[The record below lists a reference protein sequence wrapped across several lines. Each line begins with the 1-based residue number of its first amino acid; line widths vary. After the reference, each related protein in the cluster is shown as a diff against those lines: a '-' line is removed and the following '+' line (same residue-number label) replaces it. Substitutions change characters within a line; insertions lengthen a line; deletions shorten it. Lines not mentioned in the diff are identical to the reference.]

1 MVEESKHGLETL
13 ESLALVVGTAISL
26 HSCCSF
32 VSHVESNVGPGYF
45 ILGCNDEYLYVESN
59 VGPGYFILG
68 CNDEYL
74 YVESNVGPGCFILG
88 CNDEYLY
95 VQSNVILI
103 SYCFLPYL
111 LFHKSRN
118 ARQLHLLN
126 RKCKHYSDGARA
138 MLVID
143 L

>member
-59 VGPGYFILG
+59 VGPG
-68 CNDEYL
+68 
-74 YVESNVGPGCFILG
+74 CFILG
-88 CNDEYLY
+88 CNDEYLN

-126 RKCKHYSDGARA
+126 RKCKHYSDGART

>member
-45 ILGCNDEYLYVESN
+45 ILGCNDEYLN
-59 VGPGYFILG
+59 
-68 CNDEYL
+68 
-74 YVESNVGPGCFILG
+74 
-88 CNDEYLY
+88 

>member
-59 VGPGYFILG
+59 VGPG
-68 CNDEYL
+68 
-74 YVESNVGPGCFILG
+74 CFILG

-111 LFHKSRN
+111 LFNKSRN
-118 ARQLHLLN
+118 ARHLHLLN
-126 RKCKHYSDGARA
+126 RKWKHYSDGAQA